1 MGSSGAV
8 ARVASPGSG
17 RIALASALVVACVA
31 VALAVTVWSYRDADD
46 AHALA
51 AHSAHE
57 ISGVNIAEAYLVRE
71 RRAMN
76 EFFLNPE
83 EVIDLQ
89 GMRAGFRRGTS
100 RVGGGEVVETAL
112 GRRAIAAND
121 DFLRTFT
128 AAARTAKRDPSGF
141 VRLDAKLDAA
151 EQRVLTPLSTL
162 RTINNR
168 LEQERLQQADAS
180 SHRALLAAILAGIL
194 AIGGGLAF
202 ALYATRLVTR
212 IGSQNR
218 QLRELDR
225 MKDDFVSSVSHEL
238 RTPLTSIRGY
248 LELVLEGEA
257 GDVTEEQERFLGI
270 VARNADR
277 LLRVVG
283 DLLFVAQVDAGTIA
297 LEPDACDLE
306 EIAAESVEAVRP
318 AAVEKGIELA
328 LEAEALPELT
338 ADRARIAQ
346 VLDNLVSNA
355 VKFTPVGGRVTVRA
369 FSEAND
375 AVVEVA
381 DTGMGVS
388 PQDQERLFQ
397 RFFRTDAASEEAI
410 PGTGL
415 GLAIV
420 KAIVESHGGSISV
433 ASEVGHGTTFQ
444 MRLPLE
450 REQVRA

>member
-1 MGSSGAV
+1 V
-8 ARVASPGSG
+8 
-17 RIALASALVVACVA
+17 LASGLVVACVA
-31 VALAVTVWSYRDADD
+31 VALSVTVWGYRDAID

-51 AHSAHE
+51 AHSARE
-57 ISGVNIAEAYLVRE
+57 VSGVNIAEAYLVRE
-71 RRAMN
+71 RKAMN
-76 EFFLNPE
+76 EFFLNPD
-83 EVIDLQ
+83 EVIQLQ
-89 GMRAGFRRGTS
+89 GLRAGFRRGIS
-100 RVGGGEVVETAL
+100 QVGGGEADEIAL

-121 DFLRTFT
+121 EFLRTFT
-128 AAARTAKRDPSGF
+128 TAARTAKRDPSGF

-151 EQRVLTPLSTL
+151 EQRVLAPLGTL
-162 RTINNR
+162 RAINNR
-168 LEQERLQQADAS
+168 LERERLQRADAS
-180 SHRALLAAILAGIL
+180 SHRAFLAAILAGSL

-212 IGSQNR
+212 LGSQNR

-248 LELVLEGEA
+248 LELVLEREA
-257 GDVTEEQERFLGI
+257 GDLTEEQERFLGI

-297 LEPDACDLE
+297 LEPGACDLE
-306 EIAAESVEAVRP
+306 EVASEAVEAVRP

-328 LEAEALPELT
+328 LAADDVPELT

-369 FSEAND
+369 FSEGNEAL
-375 AVVEVA
+375 VEVT
-381 DTGMGVS
+381 DTGMGIA
-388 PQDQERLFQ
+388 PQDQEHLFQ
-397 RFFRTDAASEEAI
+397 RFFRTAAASEEAI

-420 KAIVESHGGSISV
+420 KAIVEAHGGSISV

-450 REQVRA
+450 REQVRV